1 MNKTF
6 YAAIVLLFSF
16 SLLQAQSDEVLTKM
30 QNDKKFKTEYDN
42 AELYIL
48 DNNFEEA
55 VKVYLHWDSVYP
67 GNANLN
73 FKIGYC
79 YANMG
84 SGKPRAIPYLEKA
97 SANVV
102 KEYRGD
108 YLEMSSPID
117 AFLYLGIVYH
127 VDYKFSKAVENYDK
141 FIKYAEFDDPEL
153 ADSARM
159 LKEKSFNAIK
169 IINNPLSIKIENLGN
184 PINSAHPE
192 YSPVI
197 TTDMKTLYFTSRREG
212 STGNKKDNKGLY
224 YEDVYFS
231 PLGSDNRWGPARH
244 IGGKINTVGHEAT
257 ISISPDGK
265 TILLYKDDKGDGN
278 IYFSQLLENNEW
290 SKPEK
295 MPEPVNSE
303 YWETHACYS
312 PDMNVIFF
320 VSNRPGGYGGRD
332 IWMTENIN
340 GKWMEAENMGPTIN
354 TIYDEDSPYMLP
366 DGYTLYFS
374 SQGHDNMGGFDIFIC
389 TRTEDG
395 FWTTPENMGYPINTT
410 EDDVFYIPTPDEKHA
425 YYSSAKNYGVGG
437 QDIYY
442 MTIIKAKKKTIKLRG
457 RVADANSFKALEAT
471 IEFHSKDKGQV
482 ITSLTSSA
490 EDGSYK
496 TTLLLG
502 DEYEIK
508 VKADGYR
515 MGTYSLSV
523 EEDEKREELV
533 LDMFLNKLLLAGDT
547 AKARIEDVRVG
558 EKIVLNNIF
567 YDFDRATLRPESVE
581 ELNRL
586 VKLMKDIP
594 TLKIEISSHTDNV
607 GPDDYNLKLSNQRAE
622 SVVSFL
628 IASGIS
634 ENRLVAKGYGE
645 TSPIATNTTDEGRQ
659 ANRRTEFRILSK

>member
-1 MNKTF
+1 MTKIF
-6 YAAIVLLFSF
+6 SIAVLLLLTITQ
-16 SLLQAQSDEVLTKM
+16 SLAQTDEQLTKM
-30 QNDKKFKTEYDN
+30 QNDKKFKGAYEE
-42 AELYIL
+42 AEALIIE
-48 DNNFEEA
+48 NNFEGA
-55 VKVYLHWDSVYP
+55 LTIYQHWDSVYP
-67 GNANLN
+67 GNPNLN

-79 YANMG
+79 YANIP

-102 KEYRGD
+102 KEYQGD
-108 YLEMSSPID
+108 YMEMNAPID
-117 AFLYLGIVYH
+117 VFMYLGIVYH
-127 VDYKFSKAVENYDK
+127 VDYKFNKAVDNYDK
-141 FIKYAEFDDPEL
+141 FIKYAEFDAPEL
-153 ADSARM
+153 ADSVRM

-169 IINNPLSIKIENLGN
+169 IINNPLSIKIENLGS
-184 PINSAHPE
+184 PINTSFPE

-212 STGNKKDNKGLY
+212 STGEKKDNKGLY
-224 YEDVYFS
+224 YEDVYYS
-231 PLGSDNRWGPARH
+231 ALGADNRWTNARH

-295 MPEPVNSE
+295 MPDRINSE
-303 YWETHACYS
+303 YWETHASFS
-312 PDMNVIFF
+312 PDMNIIFF

-332 IWMTENIN
+332 IWMTEKVG
-340 GKWMEAENMGPTIN
+340 GKWAEPENLGSTIN

-366 DGYTLYFS
+366 DGLTLYFS
-374 SQGHDNMGGFDIFIC
+374 SQGHDNMGGFDIFIS

-395 FWTTPENMGYPINTT
+395 FWTTPENMGYPVNTT
-410 EDDVFYIPTPDEKHA
+410 EDDIFYIPTPDEKHA

-437 QDIYY
+437 QDLYY

-457 RVADANSFKALEAT
+457 RVADANSFKALEAN
-471 IEFHSKDKGQV
+471 IEFFSKDKNQI
-482 ITSLTSSA
+482 ITSLTSWA
-490 EDGSYK
+490 DDGTYN

-502 DEYEIK
+502 DEYDIR

-515 MGTYSLSV
+515 MGNYTLTI

-586 VKLMKDIP
+586 VKLMRDIP
-594 TLKIEISSHTDNV
+594 SLKIEISSHTDNV
-607 GPDDYNLKLSNQRAE
+607 GSDDYNLKLSNERAQ

-628 IASGIS
+628 IKSGIS
-634 ENRLVAKGYGE
+634 ADRLVAKGYGE
-645 TSPIATNTTDEGRQ
+645 TQPVATNTTDEGRQ
-659 ANRRTEFRILSK
+659 ANRRTEFKILSK